1 MGSNFRNYINTFV
14 FDTELPGSGLHV
26 SFRPVTTGQIKK
38 LLLYETSQDPL
49 SIETALDEL
58 IEECV
63 IKPEGFKVKDLY
75 IQDRFYLM
83 VEIRKATRGSSYS
96 FQTICASCGSQ
107 TQQNINLT
115 NLLVTKLT
123 KGNKSVETKKVSL
136 PSTIKPK
143 KNKLVEKTDENPD
156 EKPEIITKQE
166 TNEWDV
172 VKINDNISVRLTLV
186 TRALQQEA
194 FDLFKANHPNVDNVS
209 DIEKTLDI
217 TTLLYAL
224 SIKSIITPEG
234 EESDVPL
241 EEKVFLLDNI
251 RQEEQEKI
259 SKWYD
264 KNDFGIDF
272 SFDVPCTHCGYKE
285 KKAVPVESFFY

>member
-14 FDTELPGSGLHV
+14 FDTELPGSGLQV

-58 IEECV
+58 IEDCV

-96 FQTICASCGSQ
+96 FQSICASCGSQ
-107 TQQNINLT
+107 TQQNINLS
-115 NLLVTKLT
+115 NLPLTKLNKHT
-123 KGNKSVETKKVSL
+123 KSIETKKVT
-136 PSTIKPK
+136 PSVKVK
-143 KNKLVEKTDENPD
+143 KNKLVEKTDETPTTPII
-156 EKPEIITKQE
+156 EQEI
-166 TNEWDV
+166 NEWDV
-172 VKINDNISVRLTLV
+172 VKINDNISVRLSLV

-194 FDLFKANHPNVDNVS
+194 FDLFKVNHPNVDNIS

-224 SIKSIITPEG
+224 SIKSVITPEG
-234 EESDVPL
+234 EEELPL

-251 RQEEQEKI
+251 QQQEQEKI

-264 KNDFGIDF
+264 NNDFGIDF
-272 SFDVPCTHCGYKE
+272 SFGVICTHCGYKE